1 MICIVS
7 SDAGGAEIIS
17 SWARR
22 QKKNFLYVLK
32 GPAVRIFQSKL
43 GKIHVSELEVSIRKS
58 EEVICGTSWESDIEK
73 KAILY
78 SKKIGKKVICFLD
91 HWVNYQGRFV
101 YKKRMVLPDEI
112 WVVDKYAKNLAQR
125 QFKGIKIEKKT
136 NFYFKDLKLEIDKIK
151 KKKTNNKHILFLS
164 EPIAKGDFIN
174 SNGVE
179 IFYDYSIRDA
189 FNYFIENL
197 SFISSE
203 IQNVIIRPHP
213 SETNQKWAWAQKNK
227 LVKKINNKE
236 SLIEQILNSDLIV
249 GCETMAMIVGVIA
262 KKRVISII
270 PPGGKKC
277 SLPHREI
284 EHLQVIKKKI
294 ENI

>member
-1 MICIVS
+1 M
-7 SDAGGAEIIS
+7 
-17 SWARR
+17 
-22 QKKNFLYVLK
+22 
-32 GPAVRIFQSKL
+32 
-43 GKIHVSELEVSIRKS
+43 
-58 EEVICGTSWESDIEK
+58 
-73 KAILY
+73 
-78 SKKIGKKVICFLD
+78 
-91 HWVNYQGRFV
+91 
-101 YKKRMVLPDEI
+101 
-112 WVVDKYAKNLAQR
+112 
-125 QFKGIKIEKKT
+125 
-136 NFYFKDLKLEIDKIK
+136 
-151 KKKTNNKHILFLS
+151 
-164 EPIAKGDFIN
+164 
-174 SNGVE
+174 E
-179 IFYDYSIRDA
+179 IFYDYNIRDA

-203 IQNVIIRPHP
+203 IHNVVIRPHP

-284 EHLQVIKKKI
+284 EHLQAIKKKI